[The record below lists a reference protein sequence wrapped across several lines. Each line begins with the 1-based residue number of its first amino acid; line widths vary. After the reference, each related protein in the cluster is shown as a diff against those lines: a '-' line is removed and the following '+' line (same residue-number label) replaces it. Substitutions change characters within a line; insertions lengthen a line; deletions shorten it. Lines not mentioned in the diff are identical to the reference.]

1 MGENEGN
8 VMQETEV
15 TSDREREFWAGDDE
29 WTDTVESRQSESA
42 KAEPQAE
49 NQPPTADQ
57 PQQEEA
63 EAQQAE
69 QTPAEESFE
78 LVYNGEKVKRSRA
91 ETITLAQKGMNL
103 EKAVERALEQG
114 RAEEREASRKITGT
128 LERLAESVG
137 QSTEGFL
144 QWMEDSLRQQAVHEL
159 VDGGMQQNDAEE
171 LVRFRMAERVQKAEK
186 EKSDRQRSDEA
197 QRMKPW
203 QDFVAQYPEKAA
215 EYQANGAPEAFTA
228 AVNRGVPPIAAQAMV
243 ENAELRDQLKTMQGD
258 LEAMRAEKNNKTA
271 APSAV
276 GGYGAKKE
284 MDAFMRGFLSD
295 D

>member
-1 MGENEGN
+1 MEENESN

-15 TSDREREFWAGDDE
+15 LSDREREFWAGDDE

-42 KAEPQAE
+42 EAEPQAE

-63 EAQQAE
+63 ETQQAE
-69 QTPAEESFE
+69 QNPTEESFE
-78 LVYNGEKVKRSRA
+78 LVYNGEKVNRTRT
-91 ETITLAQKGMNL
+91 EMITLAQKGMNL
-103 EKAVERALEQG
+103 EKAVERAIEQG
-114 RAEEREASRKITGT
+114 RAEGAEASRNTIET
-128 LERLAESVG
+128 LERLATSVG
-137 QSTEGFL
+137 QNTEGFL
-144 QWMEDSLRQQAVHEL
+144 QWMEDSLRQQAVNEL
-159 VDGGMQQNDAEE
+159 VDGGMQQKDAEE

-186 EKSDRQRSDEA
+186 EKSDRQKSDEA

-243 ENAELRDQLKTMQGD
+243 ENAEMREQMKAMKND
-258 LEAMRAEKNNKTA
+258 LEAMRAEKNNKAA